1 MMTHLEILRR
11 RHLPSHI
18 PQKGKTIMNTD
29 TAPRH
34 QVTRLRHEIRRRTL
48 TVQTI
53 EALGPNMRRI
63 TFFCEDLHDFAS
75 VSPDDHIK
83 LFFPVPGEEK
93 PLMRDYT
100 PRRFDKAAGVLVI
113 DFAIHEAGPATK
125 WAIKAAPGDTL
136 DIGGPRG
143 SAVVPDDFDWYL
155 LIGDETALP
164 SIGRRTEE
172 LRADVPVITAVV
184 VDGAASQQVF
194 DAKSAWQGLWAH
206 RNGAQS
212 GGKDD
217 AARLIAALGGV
228 DLPAG
233 EGFVFIAGETEM
245 ARAVKAYVVD
255 TLGHPRE
262 WVKAAGYWTRGVADS
277 HGGIED

>member
-11 RHLPSHI
+11 RHLTSHI
-18 PQKGKTIMNTD
+18 PHKGKATMT
-29 TAPRH
+29 RH
-34 QVTRLRHEIRRRTL
+34 QITRIRHEIRRRTL
-48 TVQTI
+48 SVQTI
-53 EALGPNMRRI
+53 EQLGPAMRRI
-63 TFFCEDLHDFAS
+63 TFSCDHMGDFISA
-75 VSPDDHIK
+75 SPDDHIK
-83 LFFPVPGEEK
+83 LFFAQPGEEK

-100 PRRFDKAAGVLVI
+100 PRRFDAAAGVLVI
-113 DFAIHEAGPATK
+113 DFALHEAGPATQ
-125 WAIKAAPGDTL
+125 WAIAAKPGDTL

-164 SIGRRTEE
+164 SIGRRAEE
-172 LRADVPVITAVV
+172 LREGVPVITAVV
-184 VDGAASQQVF
+184 VDGPESEQVF
-194 DAKSAWQGLWAH
+194 AAKSAWRGLWAH
-206 RNGAQS
+206 RKGAQS
-212 GGKDD
+212 GGKED
-217 AARLIAALGGV
+217 AARLIAALGGA
-228 DLPAG
+228 DLPTG

-245 ARAVKAYVVD
+245 ARALKAYVID